1 MDGVEGVL
9 AFEVFCACT
18 YQSRLPT
25 TKLRPLSHAEPGLI
39 DRPMTRVAIN
49 DVGGSS
55 SLPTP
60 TIWVSEVFLELVTI
74 TDHGAISALVD
85 SDLFWVWTTKE
96 S

>member
-1 MDGVEGVL
+1 
-9 AFEVFCACT
+9 
-18 YQSRLPT
+18 
-25 TKLRPLSHAEPGLI
+25 
-39 DRPMTRVAIN
+39 MTRVAIN